1 MRRETFRD
9 RALADLIITNG
20 DSAADLLAAAGKAGT
35 ILPWRDIL
43 HEGPIVEGSL
53 AACSAVRV
61 PFLAGRFRI
70 PEAEIA
76 AEFAERDGLIAD
88 HTAFDRIELWFE
100 HDLYDQLQLV
110 QAVDALGA
118 LGRVDGVILVQA
130 DDFLGRQSAETIL
143 AFAAGA
149 RPLAAG
155 DYALA
160 ARAWSALAAPSPEA
174 VFALAGE
181 PLPGFPHL
189 AAALRRF
196 LEELPSP
203 GSGLGRTETAALEGV
218 AHGITDPVELF
229 RSAIGE
235 EEAAFMGDLSF
246 FRLLEDLAFAGLPLI
261 EGLGRPPEDG
271 DWPDFASASL
281 RLTPAG
287 EDILEGED
295 DRCDLAPVERWW
307 GGTWLAAGRTWRYD
321 RRSKMLVRPG
331 GSGA

>member
-53 AACSAVRV
+53 AASSAARI
-61 PFLAGRFRI
+61 PFLAERFRI

-76 AEFAERDGLIAD
+76 DEFGERDALIAG
-88 HTAFDRIELWFE
+88 HTAYERIELWFE

-118 LGRVDGVILVQA
+118 LGRIEGVILVQA
-130 DDFLGRQSAETIL
+130 DDFLGRQTPETIL
-143 AFAAGA
+143 AFASGG
-149 RPLAAG
+149 RPLAPADFDRAG
-155 DYALA
+155 
-160 ARAWSALAAPSPEA
+160 RAWSALAAPSPEA

-203 GSGLGRTETAALEGV
+203 GSGLGRTETAALEGI
-218 AHGITDPVELF
+218 AHGITDPAELF
-229 RSAIGE
+229 RSVIGE

-246 FRLLEDLAFAGLPLI
+246 FRLLEDLAFAGLPLL
-261 EGLGRPPEDG
+261 EGLGRPPGDG
-271 DWPDFASASL
+271 GWPDFASASL

-287 EDILEGED
+287 EDVLEGED
-295 DRCDLAPVERWW
+295 DRCDLLPVERWW
-307 GGTWLAAGRTWRYD
+307 GGTWLAPGAIWRYD
-321 RRSKMLVRPG
+321 RRAKTLVRPG
-331 GSGA
+331 DSGA